1 MFAPQ
6 NTGRSAVILT
16 VTLNTSIDKAYRI
29 PSTLERGTVMRVAE
43 CIDNAGGKGLNA
55 SRSVATC
62 GEEVLATGFV
72 GGNNG
77 RLLCGLLDRD
87 GIPHDFVEVAT
98 ETRCCVN
105 VLEPDGLS
113 TEFLEPGREITE
125 GELESLEGH
134 LSSLA
139 ARADVV
145 TMNGS
150 FPRGLPADTYARLIK
165 LVRSLG
171 KPCILDTSGA
181 TLKGSIDALPTMVK
195 PNTDEIG
202 QILGRK
208 VSSTDEVITAA
219 RELCKRGIA
228 QVVVSLGGDGAVMAC
243 AEGTFRGIAPKL
255 EVVNPVGAGDTMV
268 GAFAVSMA
276 RKMRPTEQLR
286 YAMACASANCMSAST
301 GHFDMEVARG
311 LMDGTIVERV
321 A

>member
-1 MFAPQ
+1 M
-6 NTGRSAVILT
+6 ILT

-29 PSTLERGTVMRVAE
+29 SSTLERGTVMRVAE

-77 RLLCGLLDRD
+77 RLLCELLDRD

-105 VLEPDGLS
+105 VLEP
-113 TEFLEPGREITE
+113 GREVTA
-125 GELESLEGH
+125 GELATLEEC
-134 LSSLA
+134 LSSLVS
-139 ARADVV
+139 RADVV
-145 TMNGS
+145 TMSGS
-150 FPRGLPADTYARLIK
+150 FPKGLPADTYVRLIK

-171 KPCILDTSGA
+171 KPCVLDTSGE
-181 TLKGSIDALPTMVK
+181 TLKRSIEALPTMVK

-208 VSSTDEVITAA
+208 VASVDEVIGAA
-219 RELCKRGIA
+219 RELHERGIE

-243 AEGTFRGIAPKL
+243 GAGTFRGIAPKI

-268 GAFAVSMA
+268 GAFAVAMA
-276 RKMRPTEQLR
+276 RGMEPAEQLR
-286 YAMACASANCMSAST
+286 YAMSCASANCMSAST

-311 LMDGTIVERV
+311 LMDGTHVERV

>member
-1 MFAPQ
+1 M
-6 NTGRSAVILT
+6 ILT

-29 PSTLERGTVMRVAE
+29 SSTLERGTVMRVAE

-77 RLLCGLLDRD
+77 RLLCELLDRD

-113 TEFLEPGREITE
+113 TEFLEPGREVTPE
-125 GELESLEGH
+125 ELAALEER
-134 LSSLA
+134 LSALI

-145 TMNGS
+145 TMSGS
-150 FPRGLPADTYARLIK
+150 FPKGLPSDTYVRLIK
-165 LVRSLG
+165 LVRSQG

-181 TLKGSIDALPTMVK
+181 TLKASIDALPTMVK

-202 QILGRK
+202 QILDRK
-208 VSSTDEVITAA
+208 VSSVEEVIGAA
-219 RELCKRGIA
+219 HELHERGIA

-243 AEGTFRGIAPKL
+243 DTGTFRGIAPKI

-268 GAFAVSMA
+268 GAFAVAMA
-276 RKMRPTEQLR
+276 RDMEPAEQLR

-301 GHFDMEVARG
+301 GHCDMEVARG
-311 LMDGTIVERV
+311 LMDGTRVERI

>member
-1 MFAPQ
+1 
-6 NTGRSAVILT
+6 
-16 VTLNTSIDKAYRI
+16 
-29 PSTLERGTVMRVAE
+29 
-43 CIDNAGGKGLNA
+43 
-55 SRSVATC
+55 VATC

-72 GGNNG
+72 GGSNG
-77 RLLCGLLDRD
+77 RLLCELLDRD

-113 TEFLEPGREITE
+113 TEFLEPGREVTPE
-125 GELESLEGH
+125 ELAALEER
-134 LSSLA
+134 LSALI

-145 TMNGS
+145 TMSGS
-150 FPRGLPADTYARLIK
+150 FPKGLPSDTYVRLIK
-165 LVRSLG
+165 LVRSQG

-181 TLKGSIDALPTMVK
+181 TLKASIDALPTMVK

-202 QILGRK
+202 QILDRK
-208 VSSTDEVITAA
+208 ASSVEEVIGAA
-219 RELCKRGIA
+219 HELHERGIA

-243 AEGTFRGIAPKL
+243 DTGTFRGIAPKI

-268 GAFAVSMA
+268 GAFAVAMA
-276 RKMRPTEQLR
+276 RDMEPAEQLR

-311 LMDGTIVERV
+311 LMDGTRVERI